1 MLELIRQINIAW
13 EQKSSLYDIEPNQQ
27 LGYFDFRNK
36 VMLQYKKTLQKRG
49 YYYAKSKRKF
59 NQYNSKM

>member
-1 MLELIRQINIAW
+1 MLELIRQINTAW

-36 VMLQYKKTLQKRG
+36 VMLQYKKTL
-49 YYYAKSKRKF
+49 
-59 NQYNSKM
+59 

>member
-1 MLELIRQINIAW
+1 MLELIRQINIAG

-36 VMLQYKKTLQKRG
+36 VMLQYKKTL
-49 YYYAKSKRKF
+49 
-59 NQYNSKM
+59 

>member
-13 EQKSSLYDIEPNQQ
+13 EQKSSLYDIKPNIQ

-36 VMLQYKKTLQKRG
+36 VMLQYKKNIIEKRILLC
-49 YYYAKSKRKF
+49 KIKEKI
-59 NQYNSKM
+59 

>member
-13 EQKSSLYDIEPNQQ
+13 EQKSSLYDIEPNIQ

-36 VMLQYKKTLQKRG
+36 VMIKYNKTL
-49 YYYAKSKRKF
+49 
-59 NQYNSKM
+59 

>member
-1 MLELIRQINIAW
+1 MLELIRQIDIAW

-36 VMLQYKKTLQKRG
+36 VMLQYKKQEGDLK
-49 YYYAKSKRKF
+49 
-59 NQYNSKM
+59 

>member
-1 MLELIRQINIAW
+1 MLELIRQIDIAW

-27 LGYFDFRNK
+27 LGYSDFRNK
-36 VMLQYKKTLQKRG
+36 VMLQYKKNLYKRG

-59 NQYNSKM
+59 NKYYS